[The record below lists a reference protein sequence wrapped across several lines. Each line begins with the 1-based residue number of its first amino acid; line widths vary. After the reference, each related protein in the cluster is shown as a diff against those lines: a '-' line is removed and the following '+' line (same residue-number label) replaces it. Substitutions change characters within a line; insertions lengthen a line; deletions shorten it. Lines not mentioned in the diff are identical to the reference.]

1 MKLKKTLNEQR
12 QQIENT
18 ASNIV
23 DTTNK
28 VTNTIN
34 ESQKIN
40 NENIEKNSYITKYP
54 QQTINTV
61 QSILS
66 DDIQLQKNI
75 HFF

>member
-23 DTTNK
+23 DRTNK

-40 NENIEKNSYITKYP
+40 NQNIEKNSYITKYP

-66 DDIQLQKNI
+66 DDI
-75 HFF
+75 

>member
-40 NENIEKNSYITKYP
+40 NQNIEKNSYITKYP

-66 DDIQLQKNI
+66 DDI
-75 HFF
+75 